1 MKISKAEGLEQLA
14 NSGKIFLEL
23 FTHGTLS
30 VEIYK
35 PDGID
40 LQKPHER
47 DEVYFVIS
55 GHGTFFSDGKRDS
68 FQVGDFLFV
77 PAGIEHRFENFTDDF
92 ATWVIF
98 YGPEGGEKNFSVESI
113 D

>member
-1 MKISKAEGLEQLA
+1 MKISKAESLEQLA
-14 NSGKIFLEL
+14 ASGKLFLER

-35 PDGID
+35 PAGID

-55 GHGTFFSDGKRDS
+55 GHGTFFSDGKRDP
-68 FQVGDFLFV
+68 FQAGDFLFV
-77 PAGIEHRFENFTDDF
+77 PAGTEHRFENFSDDF
-92 ATWVIF
+92 VTWVLF
-98 YGPEGGEKNFSVESI
+98 YGPIGGESEIIADAI